1 MFKRKLSSLD
11 YGKDYNPHDET
22 QFRQMV
28 IWLEDMKIRLYSID
42 GRQSLRNIQNP
53 QWEEALYKYLQDLK
67 FSYDNDV
74 IKDRVALSDWFIG
87 MAVRFEYGDDVE
99 KYKQIPS
106 NKINN
111 QQKPDS
117 VNQSENPLEK
127 IDYTSEEFK
136 SGMLKLC
143 ELLQIPTKFNDTAAI
158 LRAVSKII
166 TTKLSKEAID
176 KIQIKEQASGVDF
189 SIEQMPLGF
198 DAGDKIINEA
208 AKILRLLYIQ
218 DLRTL
223 QTKINE
229 TIVNVQSL
237 VADPRTDKMS
247 KPMNYDKWKK
257 IEVSDDEDDTHPNID
272 TPSLF
277 RWRHQARV
285 ERREHRIEE
294 QQEHE
299 KQSKELNERRKKLNE
314 KLKALEEKGG
324 DVSTLKA
331 EKESLE
337 KEERQWKEKDEDI
350 KKQERLRPLDV
361 DDLTHEG
368 KSKTSINKKVT
379 EERPKN
385 MTEEEQAEYY
395 KQFVEKHKDNI
406 KKYGMFRHFEDT
418 QKFLEEHYELVC
430 EETANY
436 LVIWCIDLEM
446 EEKHS
451 LMEHVSHQTMIMQ
464 FILELSKSLKIDPR
478 QCVRPF
484 FTRMKTADQQ
494 YKQGFSEELQAFR
507 ERVQTRAQQK
517 VADAVKQY
525 EEEERQKR
533 LGPGGLDPVEVME
546 SLPKELQDCFESRD
560 IALLQETLSKMPRDE
575 AANHLDRCIKSGLWV
590 PNAKDA
596 EGDEEEETKAEEQ
609 NEEKFTR
616 DVQKLQVE

>member
-176 KIQIKEQASGVDF
+176 KSQIKEQASGVDF

-237 VADPRTDKMS
+237 VADPRTDS
-247 KPMNYDKWKK
+247 KLGK
-257 IEVSDDEDDTHPNID
+257 IG
-272 TPSLF
+272 
-277 RWRHQARV
+277 W
-285 ERREHRIEE
+285 
-294 QQEHE
+294 
-299 KQSKELNERRKKLNE
+299 
-314 KLKALEEKGG
+314 
-324 DVSTLKA
+324 
-331 EKESLE
+331 
-337 KEERQWKEKDEDI
+337 
-350 KKQERLRPLDV
+350 
-361 DDLTHEG
+361 
-368 KSKTSINKKVT
+368 
-379 EERPKN
+379 
-385 MTEEEQAEYY
+385 
-395 KQFVEKHKDNI
+395 
-406 KKYGMFRHFEDT
+406 
-418 QKFLEEHYELVC
+418 
-430 EETANY
+430 
-436 LVIWCIDLEM
+436 
-446 EEKHS
+446 
-451 LMEHVSHQTMIMQ
+451 
-464 FILELSKSLKIDPR
+464 
-478 QCVRPF
+478 
-484 FTRMKTADQQ
+484 
-494 YKQGFSEELQAFR
+494 
-507 ERVQTRAQQK
+507 
-517 VADAVKQY
+517 
-525 EEEERQKR
+525 
-533 LGPGGLDPVEVME
+533 
-546 SLPKELQDCFESRD
+546 
-560 IALLQETLSKMPRDE
+560 
-575 AANHLDRCIKSGLWV
+575 
-590 PNAKDA
+590 
-596 EGDEEEETKAEEQ
+596 
-609 NEEKFTR
+609 
-616 DVQKLQVE
+616 